1 MRKTNLKRL
10 RKSFDILKVILRFY
24 AQSIL
29 LHISER
35 KGENQQDNLL
45 VFRKIKLKNSFN
57 PKMC

>member
-10 RKSFDILKVILRFY
+10 RKSFDILKGILRIY

-35 KGENQQDNLL
+35 KGDN
-45 VFRKIKLKNSFN
+45 FF
-57 PKMC
+57 